1 MTNLASIRS
10 FDRLVGRVHCYSL
23 DTDEK
28 PVKSMGGKGLL
39 LLSGRSLHN

>member
-10 FDRLVGRVHCYSL
+10 FDRLMGRVHCYS
-23 DTDEK
+23 DEK

-39 LLSGRSLHN
+39 LLSGRLLHN